1 MSIKHISF
9 VAEGVIKTAY
19 IDQYPFVML
28 TSFDIFIAFKNNI
41 DIYDWHC
48 MFYIGYSS

>member
-28 TSFDIFIAFKNNI
+28 TYSLLLKTTLIFMTGTVCFI
-41 DIYDWHC
+41 
-48 MFYIGYSS
+48 